1 MAKKTVRCLRGNL
14 HEKSVPYLF
23 ILPFII
29 SFLVFFFAPAI
40 YSLVLSFYKYKGY
53 GKMNFLGFDNYI
65 SLLTYG
71 TFWQSVGN
79 TVFYYLAHMIP
90 TLLIAFVLAMMLHS
104 KYIQSIQGIFKPV
117 LFMPQIVPI
126 VATSLIFK
134 IMFSTQYG
142 AINQILGTQIEFL
155 SDSFWARWSVVI
167 MITWRSIGWYMVIL
181 LAGLTTISDDIIEAS
196 TIDGASLPQRVIR
209 IIIPLMRPI
218 FLYCLVMSAISSI
231 KLFTEVNVLLAD
243 SSGFATRPNVIPVMN
258 ILKINLSGGNF
269 GMASAA
275 GWLIFVLVSFV
286 SVFQFKILG
295 KEK

>member
-1 MAKKTVRCLRGNL
+1 
-14 HEKSVPYLF
+14 
-23 ILPFII
+23 
-29 SFLVFFFAPAI
+29 
-40 YSLVLSFYKYKGY
+40 
-53 GKMNFLGFDNYI
+53 
-65 SLLTYG
+65 
-71 TFWQSVGN
+71 
-79 TVFYYLAHMIP
+79 
-90 TLLIAFVLAMMLHS
+90 
-104 KYIQSIQGIFKPV
+104 
-117 LFMPQIVPI
+117 
-126 VATSLIFK
+126 
-134 IMFSTQYG
+134 
-142 AINQILGTQIEFL
+142 
-155 SDSFWARWSVVI
+155 
-167 MITWRSIGWYMVIL
+167 MVIL

>member
-1 MAKKTVRCLRGNL
+1 
-14 HEKSVPYLF
+14 
-23 ILPFII
+23 
-29 SFLVFFFAPAI
+29 
-40 YSLVLSFYKYKGY
+40 
-53 GKMNFLGFDNYI
+53 
-65 SLLTYG
+65 
-71 TFWQSVGN
+71 
-79 TVFYYLAHMIP
+79 
-90 TLLIAFVLAMMLHS
+90 
-104 KYIQSIQGIFKPV
+104 
-117 LFMPQIVPI
+117 MPQIVPI